1 MPAKILKQFTDKVA
15 AIVDEVKSILKQ
27 DAIYGVRLGKAK
39 IKEIKLEQ
47 KKLEKL
53 IEIGRK
59 AYMLY
64 KKGLLK
70 DEELQQLCNQLAI
83 LESTARTYH
92 TLAETYKKKI
102 KL

>member
-1 MPAKILKQFTDKVA
+1 MSTNILKQFTEKVA
-15 AIVDEVKSILKQ
+15 SVVNEVKSILKQ
-27 DAIYGVRLGKAK
+27 DAIYGVRLGKTK

-59 AYMLY
+59 TYMLY

-70 DEELQQLCNQLAI
+70 NEELQQLCNQLAI
-83 LESTARTYH
+83 LESTARMYH
-92 TLAETYKKKI
+92 TMSESYKKKI